1 LAGPFRIAVLASGR
15 GSNLQAMIDA
25 IAADVL
31 DAQIVGVFSDKP
43 DALALQRAQVAAIP
57 TQAVEPRRFDTRAGF
72 DQHLFTCIDELTPD
86 IVVCAGYMRL
96 ISARAVDARRGR
108 LINVHPSL
116 LPDFKGLKTHAQALA
131 AGASMHGASVHYV
144 TPDLDGGP
152 VIAQCEVP
160 VRPDDD
166 AESLA
171 RRVLSREHPLLIGT
185 LGLIV
190 TGRIALV
197 DGAVQLDGVPLPIP
211 LQLPANNVFA

>member
-1 LAGPFRIAVLASGR
+1 LAGPFRIAVLVSGR
-15 GSNLQAMIDA
+15 GSNLQALIDA

-43 DALALQRAQVAAIP
+43 DAVALQRAQAAAIP
-57 TQAVEPRRFDTRAGF
+57 TQAIEPRRFDSRAAF
-72 DQHLFTCIDELTPD
+72 DEQLFTCIDKLAPD
-86 IVVCAGYMRL
+86 LIVCAGYMRL
-96 ISARAVDARRGR
+96 ISPQAVDARRGR

-116 LPDFKGLKTHAQALA
+116 LPAFKGLRTHAQALA